1 MKHTILSLAFLLIVV
16 LTGAQTVSDIEGH
29 VYNTITLGTQVWMKE
44 NLRTGKYRNGNDI
57 NTDWTQVPYVG
68 TASDYAHVSYYDSIY
83 GKLYNWYAVGDARKI
98 CPVGFHV
105 PNDTEWIELR
115 TFLGGAAVAGGK
127 MKETDTTYW
136 QSPNTGATNSS
147 GFSARPSGN
156 CANATFMGL
165 GVGAGWWSTTQDTST
180 GYYNGF
186 GVSYNTTGLGSG
198 MTIKSYGNA
207 IRCVGDVAA
216 TTGVDEIKTI
226 HFTIYP
232 NPAQDII
239 HIMSADK
246 IDKIEIY
253 NVLGALVLTT
263 DKNDIS
269 VAQLAKGSYFV
280 KAYAGNKVQVE
291 EFVK

>member
-1 MKHTILSLAFLLIVV
+1 MKQIILSITCIVLAI
-16 LTGAQTVSDIEGH
+16 TAGAQTISDIEGN
-29 VYNTITLGTQVWMKE
+29 VYNTITLGNQVWMKE
-44 NLRTGKYRNGNDI
+44 NLKTGSYRDGSPL

-68 TASDYAHVSYYDSIY
+68 TASDYAHVHLYDSIY

-105 PNDTEWIELR
+105 PNDAEWIELR

-127 MKETDTTYW
+127 MKETGTTNW
-136 QSPNTGATNSS
+136 QAPNTGADNSS

-165 GVGAGWWSTTQDTST
+165 GTGAGWWSTTMDTNT

-186 GVSYNTTGLGSG
+186 GVSYNSTALGGG

-207 IRCVGDVAA
+207 VRCIGDAS
-216 TTGVDEIKTI
+216 TTGIDEIKTI
-226 HFTIYP
+226 DFTVYP
-232 NPAQDII
+232 NPARDII
-239 HIMSADK
+239 NIMCADK

-253 NVLGALVLTT
+253 DVMGSLLVAT
-263 DKNDIS
+263 DKRQIEIS
-269 VAQLAKGSYFV
+269 QLAPGSYFV
-280 KAYAGNKVQVE
+280 KVYLANRVAVRQFIK
-291 EFVK
+291 